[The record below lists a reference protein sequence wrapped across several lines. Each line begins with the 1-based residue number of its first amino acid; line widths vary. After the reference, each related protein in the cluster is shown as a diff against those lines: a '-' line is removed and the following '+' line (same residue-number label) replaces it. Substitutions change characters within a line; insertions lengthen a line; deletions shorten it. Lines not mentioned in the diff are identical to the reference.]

1 MEEGPVKPGQ
11 GTRTRRRAPMRTLL
25 SLVLVGGLASAAHAL
40 PGDLDASFSGDGRAG
55 GPISAGR
62 SAR

>member
-1 MEEGPVKPGQ
+1 
-11 GTRTRRRAPMRTLL
+11 MRTLL